1 MDANSITIK
10 QVTNILGQVED
21 IKQEQVVVQEKQ
33 WYHLVMQA
41 RSEDTKKYQHN
52 VWIGIKEDL
61 KKYVQN
67 TDIH

>member
-1 MDANSITIK
+1 MDANNIIII
-10 QVTNILGQVED
+10 QVINIIGQAED

-33 WYHLVMQA
+33 WYHIVMLAQ
-41 RSEDTKKYQHN
+41 SEDTKKYHRN
-52 VWIGIKEDL
+52 VQIGTIEDQ